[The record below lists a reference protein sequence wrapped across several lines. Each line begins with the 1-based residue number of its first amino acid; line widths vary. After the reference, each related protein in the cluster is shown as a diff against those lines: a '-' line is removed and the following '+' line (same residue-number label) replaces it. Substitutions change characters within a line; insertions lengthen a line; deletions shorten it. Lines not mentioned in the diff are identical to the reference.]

1 MRADVRARKKR
12 ARDPIRARSL
22 ARSRASPHADDA
34 RALAMFKTKAPAPKT
49 AVKKSAPAKKAPAK
63 KVAAK
68 KAPVRKAG
76 DDEVR
81 PKATATRTTTIATTG
96 RARRRDGARDDA
108 IEWEEYSRRA
118 SGGDGA
124 TRGGRGDGKAMDAR
138 TGTISWRYGLTRA
151 TRARDARAARGARR
165 SRTIERERNR
175 GRARG
180 AGRIGGS
187 TRAVG
192 DAGGRDAK
200 TTRRR
205 ETED

>member
-1 MRADVRARKKR
+1 MHEIHGGKQTPNAMRADVRAREKR
-12 ARDPIRARSL
+12 ARDPIRARSSL

-96 RARRRDGARDDA
+96 RARRRD
-108 IEWEEYSRRA
+108 
-118 SGGDGA
+118 
-124 TRGGRGDGKAMDAR
+124 
-138 TGTISWRYGLTRA
+138 
-151 TRARDARAARGARR
+151 
-165 SRTIERERNR
+165 
-175 GRARG
+175 
-180 AGRIGGS
+180 
-187 TRAVG
+187 
-192 DAGGRDAK
+192 
-200 TTRRR
+200 
-205 ETED
+205 